1 MPDTGDKRRK
11 RAKRRGATRQ
21 VLVEK
26 NGTSTCRHL
35 DGILVLAA
43 PAEVP
48 DESIIKSFSAR
59 SKILYLEQKAPQ
71 VSSISSFKKNQWPS
85 SNGEMEREIGPRR
98 ALYELY
104 E

>member
-48 DESIIKSFSAR
+48 DESILKSFLG
-59 SKILYLEQKAPQ
+59 KIKDP
-71 VSSISSFKKNQWPS
+71 VS
-85 SNGEMEREIGPRR
+85 
-98 ALYELY
+98 
-104 E
+104 